1 MHRCT
6 RGPLVLY
13 CGAKAV
19 VSIVRYSYP
28 HKRRSGIVLNVFW
41 IAIIL
46 HPMQFYLVN
55 HSPVATVRGRT
66 LQYQIHVLRE
76 YLAVGWELGST

>member
-6 RGPLVLY
+6 RGSLFLY

-19 VSIVRYSYP
+19 VSIVRYSYD
-28 HKRRSGIVLNVFW
+28 HKRRSGIVLKVFW

-46 HPMQFYLVN
+46 HPILSYLVN

-66 LQYQIHVLRE
+66 LQYQINILRE
-76 YLAVGWELGST
+76 YSAVGWEVGST